1 MPEAPTEPIADR
13 TSSPT
18 DLVDWRLRVAY
29 LGSPFLGW
37 QRQPQGLTVQEALE
51 AALATTLRM
60 SVACEAAG
68 RTDTGVHASGQ
79 VVHFRAPATLEPCRV
94 LKSLDSLLPAGAA
107 VRDLERAPE
116 GFSARHSARW
126 REYCYRI
133 RDRRDPLGIPN
144 VWIPRR
150 RFDPALL
157 SEALSWFEGRHD
169 FGLFCIPRDDG
180 KHTLCTLM
188 LARGVVVPGGV
199 DLWIR
204 GDRFLHRMVR
214 AMVGF
219 CLDVARGTLGREH
232 FEKMIGGQRVDPRF
246 WAPPDG
252 LTLERVGYDD
262 YTEPPRPGCPDGS
275 YDRLV
280 P

>member
-1 MPEAPTEPIADR
+1 VPEATTKEIVLDV
-13 TSSPT
+13 S
-18 DLVDWRLRVAY
+18 DLVKWRLRVAY
-29 LGSPFLGW
+29 LGTPFLGW
-37 QRQPQGLTVQEALE
+37 QRQEQGLTVQEALE
-51 AALATTLRM
+51 TALATTLRLR
-60 SVACEAAG
+60 VPCEAAG

-79 VVHFRAPATLEPCRV
+79 VVHFKAPATLDPRRV

-107 VRDLERAPE
+107 VRDLERAPDD
-116 GFSARHSARW
+116 FSARHSARW

-133 RDRRDPLGIPN
+133 REKRDPLGLPN

-150 RFDPALL
+150 RFDPVLL
-157 SEALSWFEGRHD
+157 AEALSWFEGRHD
-169 FGLFCIPRDDG
+169 FARFCIPRDDG

-188 LARGVVVPGGV
+188 LARGVAVPGGI

-214 AMVGF
+214 SMVGF
-219 CLDVARGTLGREH
+219 CLDVSRGALGRGH
-232 FEKMIGGQRVDPRF
+232 FERLLAGEAVDPRF

-262 YTEPPRPGCPDGS
+262 WTEPERPGCPPGS
-275 YDRLV
+275 YDRLT
-280 P
+280 

>member
-1 MPEAPTEPIADR
+1 M
-13 TSSPT
+13 
-18 DLVDWRLRVAY
+18 RVAY
-29 LGSPFLGW
+29 LGTPFLGW
-37 QRQPQGLTVQEALE
+37 QRQEQGLTVQEALE
-51 AALATTLRM
+51 SALAIALRRSTPCM
-60 SVACEAAG
+60 AAG

-79 VVHFRAPATLEPCRV
+79 VVHFSASAGIEPARV
-94 LKSLDSLLPAGAA
+94 LKSLDALLPPGAA
-107 VRDLERAPE
+107 VRDLEPAGE

-133 RDRRDPLGIPN
+133 RMRRDPLAVPN
-144 VWIPRR
+144 IWLARR
-150 RFDPALL
+150 RFDPTLL
-157 SEALSWFEGRHD
+157 AEALSWFEGRHD
-169 FGLFCIPRDDG
+169 FARFCIPRDDG

-188 LARGVVVPGGV
+188 LARAVEVPDGV

-214 AMVGF
+214 SIVGF
-219 CLDVARGTLGREH
+219 CMDVAKGSLGREH
-232 FEKMIGGQRVDPRF
+232 LDLLLAGERVDPRF

-262 YTEPPRPGCPDGS
+262 WTEPERPGCPPGS

-280 P
+280 